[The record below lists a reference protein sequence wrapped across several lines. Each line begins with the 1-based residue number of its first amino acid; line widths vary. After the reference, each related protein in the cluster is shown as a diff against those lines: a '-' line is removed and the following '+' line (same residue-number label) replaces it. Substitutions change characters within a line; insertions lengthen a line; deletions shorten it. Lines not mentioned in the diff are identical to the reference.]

1 MGKNIPNKIGK
12 RYGQLEVKEYLGKGV
27 YRCKCDC
34 GNFRDVLTNSL
45 RNDRKG
51 VFRCEECQEKYLK
64 SLRRDKKVGQ
74 KFGMLEVKEY
84 LGNGKYKCLCDCGNY
99 TVVDTKELSHGKHRG
114 TKSCGCLTPHFEKDE
129 NFFETIDTEEKAYI
143 AGFIAADGWVEK
155 DRNRINIELS
165 AVDKEILEKIKKELE
180 IENPIIERETGNG
193 FSVVRLNWSSGPQ
206 KEALS
211 KFGIVNRKTYKE
223 MHLPLFEDK
232 NLTYAFIL
240 GFFDGD
246 GTISIDKDY
255 CRFRLCAHRSELLED
270 IKNFLNVPSSLN
282 QDNRGLWEFSISTI
296 YSIPLFKKL
305 YSLDSIYLERKHN
318 KFLEYNKSKRV

>member
-1 MGKNIPNKIGK
+1 MFTDMDIQELI
-12 RYGQLEVKEYLGKGV
+12 KEY
-27 YRCKCDC
+27 
-34 GNFRDVLTNSL
+34 
-45 RNDRKG
+45 
-51 VFRCEECQEKYLK
+51 E
-64 SLRRDKKVGQ
+64 
-74 KFGMLEVKEY
+74 
-84 LGNGKYKCLCDCGNY
+84 LGNSMAQLSRKYNISTYKVKKILEDNNINIRGRAEQNRISNANRAHSVDNEY
-99 TVVDTKELSHGKHRG
+99 FSNITTVNQAWL
-114 TKSCGCLTPHFEKDE
+114 L
-129 NFFETIDTEEKAYI
+129 
-143 AGFIAADGWVEK
+143 GFLAADGWVEK

-282 QDNRGLWEFSISTI
+282 QNNRGLWEFSISTI
-296 YSIPLFKKL
+296 YSVPLFKKL

>member
-1 MGKNIPNKIGK
+1 MFTDMNINELILQYTNGASMAQLSRIFNITPYRVKKI
-12 RYGQLEVKEYLGKGV
+12 LESNNVQIRTKAQQNQISNAARAKSVNHTY
-27 YRCKCDC
+27 
-34 GNFRDVLTNSL
+34 F
-45 RNDRKG
+45 NDIK
-51 VFRCEECQEKYLK
+51 
-64 SLRRDKKVGQ
+64 
-74 KFGMLEVKEY
+74 
-84 LGNGKYKCLCDCGNY
+84 
-99 TVVDTKELSHGKHRG
+99 
-114 TKSCGCLTPHFEKDE
+114 TP
-129 NFFETIDTEEKAYI
+129 TQAWIL
-143 AGFIAADGWVEK
+143 GFIAADGWVEK

-165 AVDKEILEKIKKELE
+165 VVDKEILEKIKKELE

-296 YSIPLFKKL
+296 YSVPLFKKL

>member
-1 MGKNIPNKIGK
+1 
-12 RYGQLEVKEYLGKGV
+12 
-27 YRCKCDC
+27 
-34 GNFRDVLTNSL
+34 
-45 RNDRKG
+45 
-51 VFRCEECQEKYLK
+51 
-64 SLRRDKKVGQ
+64 
-74 KFGMLEVKEY
+74 
-84 LGNGKYKCLCDCGNY
+84 
-99 TVVDTKELSHGKHRG
+99 
-114 TKSCGCLTPHFEKDE
+114 
-129 NFFETIDTEEKAYI
+129 
-143 AGFIAADGWVEK
+143 
-155 DRNRINIELS
+155 
-165 AVDKEILEKIKKELE
+165 
-180 IENPIIERETGNG
+180 
-193 FSVVRLNWSSGPQ
+193 
-206 KEALS
+206 
-211 KFGIVNRKTYKE
+211 

-296 YSIPLFKKL
+296 YSVPLFKKL